1 MIDEICPIP
10 YLKASEIGIGSM
22 NLQTLNQFNKR
33 EFGRLFGLY
42 VKRQKLSL
50 NVTSEKIAEDTGL
63 TLKEVKMIE
72 SGRKRLTQNDI
83 ETIINVLQMD
93 RTEILNLSKIT
104 HVENILNF
112 LREIDGFFQR

>member
-1 MIDEICPIP
+1 
-10 YLKASEIGIGSM
+10 M
-22 NLQTLNQFNKR
+22 NLETLNQFNKR

-42 VKRQKLSL
+42 IKHQKLSL
-50 NVTSEKIAEDTGL
+50 NVTSEKIAKDTGL

-72 SGRKRLTQNDI
+72 SGRKRLSQNDF
-83 ETIINVLQMD
+83 ETLVNVMQLD

-112 LREIDGFFQR
+112 LREIDGFLQR

>member
-1 MIDEICPIP
+1 MILE
-10 YLKASEIGIGSM
+10 
-22 NLQTLNQFNKR
+22 TLNQFNKR

-42 VKRQKLSL
+42 VKRQKGVL
-50 NVTSEKIAEDTGL
+50 NLTSENIAEETGL

-72 SGRKRLTQNDI
+72 SGRKRLSQNEF
-83 ETIINVLQMD
+83 ETIATVMQMD
-93 RTEILNLSKIT
+93 KDEILNLSKIT

>member
-1 MIDEICPIP
+1 
-10 YLKASEIGIGSM
+10 M
-22 NLQTLNQFNKR
+22 NLETLNQFNKR

-42 VKRQKLSL
+42 VKRQKDIL
-50 NVTSEKIAEDTGL
+50 NLTSDKIAEDTGL

-72 SGRKRLTQNDI
+72 SGRKRLSQNEFD
-83 ETIINVLQMD
+83 TIVSVMQMD
-93 RTEILNLSKIT
+93 RGEILNLSKIT

>member
-1 MIDEICPIP
+1 
-10 YLKASEIGIGSM
+10 M
-22 NLQTLNQFNKR
+22 NIETLNQFNKR

-42 VKRQKLSL
+42 VKRQKVIL
-50 NVTSEKIAEDTGL
+50 NLTSEKIAEDCGL

-72 SGRKRLTQNDI
+72 SGRKRLSQNEF
-83 ETIINVLQMD
+83 ETIASVMQMD
-93 RTEILNLSKIT
+93 KGEILNLSKIT